1 MLSKIG
7 FQLGKSARLSNKK
20 VISDIFKKG
29 NSLFT
34 YPIKLLFVPSDPNP
48 GLQDHWN
55 IQVAFSVSKKN
66 FKSSVDRNKIKR
78 LCREAYRIQ
87 SRAIFNP
94 TENLNFRM
102 TFIYIGKQ
110 IEPYS
115 TVEKAFKKLLFQI
128 KEAESK

>member
-1 MLSKIG
+1 MLPKNG
-7 FQLGKSARLSNKK
+7 LQLGKPARLSNKK
-20 VISDIFKKG
+20 VISDIFQNG
-29 NSLFT
+29 NSLFS
-34 YPIKLLFVPSDPNP
+34 YPIKLLFVPSDPNHQ
-48 GLQDHWN
+48 LQDHWN

-78 LCREAYRIQ
+78 LCREAFRIQ

>member
-7 FQLGKSARLSNKK
+7 FQLGKPARLSNKK
-20 VISDIFKKG
+20 VISDIFQNG
-29 NSLFT
+29 NSLFS
-34 YPIKLLFVPSDPNP
+34 YPIKLLFVPSDPTP
-48 GLQDHWN
+48 QLQDHWN

-78 LCREAYRIQ
+78 LCREAFRIQ

>member
-34 YPIKLLFVPSDPNP
+34 YPIPNP

-87 SRAIFNP
+87 SRAIFDP
-94 TENLNFRM
+94 ADSLNFRI

-110 IEPYS
+110 IEPLS
-115 TVEKAFKKLLFQI
+115 TIEKAFKKLLFQI